1 MRPVTARPGG
11 GPCTSRKRRLW
22 TLLAGLLLAGSTA
35 AQAQLNYAVSE
46 IALGEWPE
54 DVLREDMDG
63 DGRLD
68 LIVPHWS
75 QDAGRELL
83 IYLQESGG
91 RFPPEPSRHVEI
103 KPEIVAIA
111 LADLRPEPGRELLL
125 FSGTGVFSLSSAI
138 PSYTDNLKP
147 LFDWPLVASV
157 PDRRRV
163 LYFASLPDMN
173 GDGFVDLLLPGREG
187 YGYFRGGANEQFTLV
202 HAFNTVNEEL
212 DPSEVPL
219 GSARLDTSLAINER
233 EGIVLNVRARATT
246 AFEDFLS
253 SWQDS
258 EQTMLLEAR
267 HWLPSAIY
275 ANMNGDSAQDIVF
288 MNIGNDLYGQVNI
301 LEQGSDGGFPATPT
315 WRGPIDTRGD
325 IRLLDVNGDGRLDLL
340 RILDS
345 SNEWTVQFFLNKG
358 SAFTLDQPDQV
369 MRFSGYDLTLSVT
382 DIAGDGRPQLS
393 VSYYTIPVVNA
404 VRNASIVRSQLLY
417 ASSNAPGEVFTT
429 RPDYKLDENFSADA
443 VRGLSSQIHLQT
455 DLDGDG
461 RRDAIAVSPEGTVT
475 ARAINSSLQFADTP
489 FWQHVPTRSVL
500 RFDVQDLNGDGIAD
514 LLLYHST
521 AMTLLVSTP

>member
-1 MRPVTARPGG
+1 MSPH
-11 GPCTSRKRRLW
+11 RRASCAALSA
-22 TLLAGLLLAGSTA
+22 LLAGLTLTA
-35 AQAQLNYAVSE
+35 SASLQAQLNFAASE
-46 IALGEWPE
+46 IALGEWPD

-75 QDAGRELL
+75 AEAGREML
-83 IYLQESGG
+83 IYLQDEGG

-103 KPEIVAIA
+103 KPEIIAVA
-111 LADLRPEPGRELLL
+111 LAELRPAPGKELLL

-138 PSYTDNLKP
+138 PSYTDNLRP

-163 LYFASLPDMN
+163 LYFPTLPDMN
-173 GDGFVDLLLPGREG
+173 GDSFVDLLLPGRDG
-187 YGYFRGGANEQFTLV
+187 YGFFKGGADEQFALA
-202 HAFNTVNEEL
+202 HAFSTVNQEL

-219 GSARLDTSLAINER
+219 GGARLDTSIAINEQ
-233 EGIVLNVRARATT
+233 EGIVLNVRALGTT
-246 AFEDFLS
+246 VFEDFLS

-258 EQTMLLEAR
+258 TQTTLLEAR
-267 HWLPSAIY
+267 HWLPAAIF
-275 ANMNGDSAQDIVF
+275 ANMNGDKVLDIVF
-288 MNIGNDLYGQVNI
+288 MNIGNDLYGQINI
-301 LEQGSDGGFPATPT
+301 LEQASDGGFADVPD

-325 IRLLDVNGDGRLDLL
+325 IRLVDVSGDGLPDVL
-340 RILDS
+340 RIIDN

-358 SAFTLDQPDQV
+358 GAFALDQPDQV

-404 VRNASIVRSQLLY
+404 VRTASIVRSQLLY
-417 ASSNAPGEVFTT
+417 ASSTAPGEVFTT
-429 RPDYKLDENFSADA
+429 RPDFKLDENFSADA
-443 VRGLSSQIHLQT
+443 VRGLSSQIHLQS

-461 RRDAIAVSPEGTVT
+461 RKDAIALGPDGAIA
-475 ARAINSSLQFADTP
+475 ARAIADNLQFADTP

-500 RFDVQDLNGDGIAD
+500 RFDVQDMNGDGIAD

>member
-1 MRPVTARPGG
+1 MSPLRT
-11 GPCTSRKRRLW
+11 RLAP
-22 TLLAGLLLAGSTA
+22 TLQALLGVLLLSGSALT
-35 AQAQLNYAVSE
+35 QAQLNYAASE
-46 IALGEWPE
+46 ISLGEWPD

-75 QDAGRELL
+75 VDAGRELL
-83 IYLQESGG
+83 IYLQDAGG

-103 KPEIVAIA
+103 KPEIIAIA
-111 LADLRPEPGRELLL
+111 LADLRPAPGKELLL

-147 LFDWPLVASV
+147 LFDWPLAASV

-163 LYFASLPDMN
+163 LYFPALPDMN
-173 GDGFVDLLLPGREG
+173 NDGYADLLLPGRDG
-187 YGYFRGGANEQFTLV
+187 YGYFRGGADEQFTLA
-202 HAFNTVNEEL
+202 HRFSTVNEEL

-219 GSARLDTSLAINER
+219 GGARLDTSLAINER
-233 EGIVLNVRARATT
+233 EGIVLNVRALATT

-258 EQTMLLEAR
+258 EQTTLLESR
-267 HWLPSAIY
+267 YWLPSAIY

-301 LEQGSDGGFPATPT
+301 LAQDSDGGFPSTPD
-315 WRGPIDTRGD
+315 WRGSIDTRGD
-325 IRLLDVNGDGRLDLL
+325 IRLLDVNGDGMQDVL
-340 RILDS
+340 RIINS

-358 SAFTLDQPDQV
+358 GEFALGQPDQV

-393 VSYYTIPVVNA
+393 ISYYTIPVVNA

-417 ASSNAPGEVFTT
+417 ASSSVPGDVFTT
-429 RPDYKLDENFSADA
+429 RPDYRLDENFSATA

-461 RRDAIAVSPEGTVT
+461 RRDAIALSPDGAIT
-475 ARAINSSLQFADTP
+475 ARAINGSLQFADSP
-489 FWQHVPTRSVL
+489 FWQYVPTRSVL
-500 RFDVQDLNGDGIAD
+500 RFDVQDFNGDGIAD

>member
-1 MRPVTARPGG
+1 MRPVRHVLATAL
-11 GPCTSRKRRLW
+11 TA
-22 TLLAGLLLAGSTA
+22 LLAGLTLSGSA
-35 AQAQLNYAVSE
+35 ALQAQLNYAASE
-46 IALGEWPE
+46 IALGEWPD
-54 DVLREDMDG
+54 DVLRDDMDG

-75 QDAGRELL
+75 ADAGRELL
-83 IYLQESGG
+83 IYLQDASG
-91 RFPPEPSRHVEI
+91 RFPSEPSRHVEI
-103 KPEIVAIA
+103 KPEIIAIA
-111 LADLRPEPGRELLL
+111 LADLRPAPGKELLL

-138 PSYTDNLKP
+138 PSYTDNLRP
-147 LFDWPLVASV
+147 LFDWDLVASV

-163 LYFASLPDMN
+163 LSFPALPDMD
-173 GDGFVDLLLPGREG
+173 GDGFVDLLLPGRDG
-187 YGYFRGGANEQFTLV
+187 YGYFRGGADEQFTLT
-202 HAFNTVNEEL
+202 HSFSTVNQEL

-219 GSARLDTSLAINER
+219 GGARLDTSIAINER
-233 EGIVLNVRARATT
+233 EGIVLNVRALGTS
-246 AFEDFLS
+246 AFQDFLS
-253 SWQDS
+253 TWQES
-258 EQTMLLEAR
+258 ESTTLLEAQ
-267 HWLPSAIY
+267 HWMPSAVH
-275 ANMNGDSAQDIVF
+275 ANMNGDTARDIVF

-301 LEQGSDGGFPATPT
+301 LTQNSDGGFADVPD

-325 IRLLDVNGDGRLDLL
+325 IRLLDVNGDGLLDVL
-340 RILDS
+340 RIIDN

-358 SAFTLDQPDQV
+358 GEFALEQPDQV

-404 VRNASIVRSQLLY
+404 VRTASIVRSQLLY
-417 ASSNAPGEVFTT
+417 ASSTAPGDVFTT
-429 RPDYKLDENFSADA
+429 RPDFKLDESFSADA

-461 RRDAIAVSPEGTVT
+461 RRDAIALSPDGAVT
-475 ARAINSSLQFADTP
+475 ARAISPSLQFAATP

-500 RFDVQDLNGDGIAD
+500 RFDVQDMNGDGIAD

>member
-1 MRPVTARPGG
+1 MTPP
-11 GPCTSRKRRLW
+11 RRVAA
-22 TLLAGLLLAGSTA
+22 TVRALLAGLALTGSSA
-35 AQAQLNYAVSE
+35 LQAQLNYASSE
-46 IALGEWPE
+46 IALGEWPD

-68 LIVPHWS
+68 LLVPYWS
-75 QDAGRELL
+75 ADAGRELL
-83 IYLQESGG
+83 VYLQDASG
-91 RFPPEPSRHVEI
+91 RFPPEPSRRVEI
-103 KPEIVAIA
+103 KPEIIA
-111 LADLRPEPGRELLL
+111 LALAELRAAPGKELLL

-147 LFDWPLVASV
+147 LFEWPLVASV

-163 LYFASLPDMN
+163 LYFPSLPDMD

-187 YGYFRGGANEQFTLV
+187 YGYFKGAAEEQFTLV
-202 HAFNTVNEEL
+202 HTFSTVNQAL

-219 GSARLDTSLAINER
+219 GSARLDTSIAINSR
-233 EGIVLNVRARATT
+233 EGIVLNVRARGTS

-258 EQTMLLEAR
+258 GQENLLEAR
-267 HWLPSAIY
+267 HWLPSAIF
-275 ANMNGDSAQDIVF
+275 ANMNGDAALDIVY
-288 MNIGNDLYGQVNI
+288 MNIGNDLYGQINI
-301 LEQGSDGGFPATPT
+301 LEQTSTGGFAAEPD

-325 IRLLDVNGDGRLDLL
+325 IRLLDVNGDGRQDVL
-340 RILDS
+340 RILDN
-345 SNEWTVQFFLNKG
+345 SNEWTVQFHLNKG
-358 SAFTLDQPDQV
+358 GAFTLDQPDQV

-393 VSYYTIPVVNA
+393 ISYYTIPVVNA

-417 ASSNAPGEVFTT
+417 ASSTAPGEVFTT
-429 RPDYKLDENFSADA
+429 RPAFKLDENFSADA

-461 RRDAIAVSPEGTVT
+461 RRDAIALSPEGAIT
-475 ARAINSSLQFADTP
+475 ARAIDASLQFADTP

-500 RFDVQDLNGDGIAD
+500 RFDVQDMNGDGIAD